1 MTRAMR
7 KIPGTM
13 ATQHPDNADAPY
25 WDKAGSPFISFHQ
38 EINEAVICFKDYGVS
53 EYMWDWEGKHADAA
67 VIDRL
72 FSDYYDYFSK
82 YQLGRDKFL
91 TFRIPNI
98 WEEKGYSLLQAMT
111 VILTGE
117 DFARDLKFAHRPL
130 FEIILPMT
138 ERADQLMH
146 MQLLFEKL
154 AHFKSSQFT
163 PDGTQNTD
171 YLELIPLVESVE
183 SQQAIGALLE
193 QYVHLHQKHFGKR
206 PDYIRPFLARSDP
219 ALVSGLLSTVIA
231 NKLALSRIQEF
242 AEKTGI
248 AMYPISGVGSLPF
261 RGGLTP
267 HTIDSYVQEHPGMR
281 TVSIQSSFRYDYP
294 LSIVKAGIKKLEKA
308 LPNTVPQVIDA
319 SGQQK
324 LEAIGAASAKLYQE
338 TLSGVAS
345 DMGTFFEAVPKRRD
359 RRQHIGLL
367 AYGRTMG
374 QQKMPRAIT
383 FTAGFYSIGVPPEF
397 IGMGRSLKQI
407 GPDGV
412 KVVQKYYHNI
422 LSDLQRAGHYLNS
435 DNLSKLALSNPAWK
449 QVQTDIAGAEAI
461 LGLKFGPQTKNEL
474 EHAKLSSDA
483 LIIKDN
489 REVLTD
495 LIEKMA
501 VLRRSLG

>member
-1 MTRAMR
+1 
-7 KIPGTM
+7 M

-25 WDKAGSPFISFHQ
+25 WDQAGRPFISVHQ
-38 EINEAVICFKDYGVS
+38 EINEAVICFQDFGVS

-82 YQLGRDKFL
+82 NQLGRDKFL

-98 WEEKGYSLLQAMT
+98 WEEKGYSLMQAMT
-111 VILTGE
+111 VILTSE
-117 DFARDLKFAHRPL
+117 DFARDLEFDQRPL

-146 MQLLFEKL
+146 MQLLFQKL

-163 PDGTQNTD
+163 PDGSPNTD
-171 YLELIPLVESVE
+171 YLEIIPLVESVE
-183 SQQAIGALLE
+183 SQQAIGSLLAE
-193 QYVHLHQKHFGKR
+193 YVRLHEKHFGRR
-206 PDYIRPFLARSDP
+206 PTYIRPFLARSDP

-231 NKLALSRIQEF
+231 NKLALSRVYEF
-242 AEKTGI
+242 AEESGI
-248 AMYPISGVGSLPF
+248 AMFPISGVGSLPF

-267 HTIDSYVQEHPGMR
+267 KTIDSYVKEHPGMR

-294 LSIVKAGIKKLEKA
+294 LGTVKNAIK
-308 LPNTVPQVIDA
+308 Q
-319 SGQQK
+319 
-324 LEAIGAASAKLYQE
+324 LEALLPHTKPQIIDISDQKRLEVIGKQSAQLYQE
-338 TLSGVAS
+338 TLSGIAA
-345 DMGTFFEAVPKRRD
+345 DMGAVFDGVPRRRD

-374 QQKMPRAIT
+374 KQKMPRAIT

-407 GPDGV
+407 AASDVAVV
-412 KVVQKYYHNI
+412 KKYYHNI
-422 LSDLQRAGHYLNS
+422 LSDLERAGRYLNT
-435 DNLSKLALSNPAWK
+435 DNLAKLAAHNPAWK
-449 QVQTDIAGAEAI
+449 QIQTDVSETEAI
-461 LGLKFGPQTKNEL
+461 LGLQFGPRTKDEL
-474 EHAKLSSDA
+474 KHHKLSSDA
-483 LIIKDN
+483 LLMKDN
-489 REVLTD
+489 REVLND